1 MRHFDVR
8 LKLDDVVEST
18 MIMPL
23 LIDTIK
29 RLPMRKVLFWYNG
42 GISDDTVSL
51 FLEKWNKETNVSLEL
66 CNDTEF
72 NHVWFDIISEADNK
86 LLTSSYRFK
95 YVYSNIDDIMKGIYN
110 FYHTVKFV
118 GSEKKKSRRN
128 KS

>member
-1 MRHFDVR
+1 MNNCIHEITASIIDPREESAWTTENGKIVPW
-8 LKLDDVVEST
+8 KGPTVYCVECG
-18 MIMPL
+18 
-23 LIDTIK
+23 K
-29 RLPMRKVLFWYNG
+29 
-42 GISDDTVSL
+42 
-51 FLEKWNKETNVSLEL
+51 FLEKWNKETNMSLEL